1 MAADQK
7 KDQSYFLWTL
17 NSDQVRQLLFPIGEM
32 SKEKVQ
38 DMAKFLGLPVAEA
51 RESFDVCFIDDF
63 TTSDPRRDPRDGRG
77 VRPRM
82 TTHLGNYLRQHLPP
96 TYFKA
101 GEVVNLGG
109 KVVGCH
115 FGLPLYTI
123 GQHKGLIISIK
134 SSNRPV
140 FYVIK
145 KDVVSNRLVVGSKE
159 EAQTASFLIK
169 DINGIDFIKS
179 IKGVNAVTGS
189 LCVRMRHQGA
199 LVRVKEVKK
208 VGEALEVV
216 LSEPVLGVAP
226 GQSAVFYQGEELVG
240 GGIIS

>member
-1 MAADQK
+1 
-7 KDQSYFLWTL
+7 
-17 NSDQVRQLLFPIGEM
+17 M

-51 RESFDVCFIDDF
+51 RESFDVCFI
-63 TTSDPRRDPRDGRG
+63 SEVRDIGSGQVSGSRIGASG
-77 VRPRM
+77 M
-82 TTHLGNYLRQHLPP
+82 TAPLRNYLTQHLTLLPGDVID
-96 TYFKA
+96 T
-101 GEVVNLGG
+101 VSN
-109 KVVGCH
+109 VVGYH

-123 GQHKGLIISIK
+123 GQHKGLVISIK

-140 FYVIK
+140 FYVIR
-145 KDVVSNRLVVGSKE
+145 KDVMLNRLVVGSKE